1 MIKPIDFYNKEKQ
14 FFLEKRIIVKR
25 KLLGSSIFRFSVFSI
40 TTLLTYHFFGNIQNV
55 FAVVFVGLVVFI
67 FLVQRHTLLEVKNV
81 KLTALIKINQTEINI
96 LNGNAKDLE
105 TGDEY
110 SDPNHVFSHDIDL
123 FGVGSFF
130 QYINRTAT
138 DSGKQLLSKTL
149 IDNDITDIITKQQTI
164 DELSKKPKWRQNFT
178 AIAHLINIKT
188 KIEYIVEWVV
198 SYQAFIPKLM
208 RYIPTIFLLLSTT
221 IVGLILA
228 NIISNIY
235 LLFWLLFGLTISGLF
250 FKKINK
256 LSALANEAKDT
267 FRQYAALIEEIE
279 NASFQTS
286 LLKEKQIILKNN
298 KQTVSKIIKILSKE
312 LNALD
317 QRNNMIFGFLAN
329 GFALWDIKHSYRIEK
344 WISQYKNDINKWFE
358 VVAFFDAQ
366 NSLGNYNFN
375 HPEHVFPKITDKK
388 TIISSKELGHP
399 LIDKSKRIDNDFK
412 IDKESFFIITGA
424 NMAGKST
431 FLRTVSLS
439 IVMANVGLAVCAKEY
454 VYFPIKL
461 ITSMRT
467 SDSLS
472 DDESY
477 FFSEL
482 KRLKFVK
489 DAIQKEKHFIVL
501 DEILKGTNSVDKAKG
516 SRKFV
521 ERLVASNSTG
531 IIATHDLSLCEI
543 SDELKEVENYYFD
556 AEIRNDEL
564 SFDYTL
570 KDGICQNMN
579 ASFLLKK
586 MDIV

>member
-40 TTLLTYHFFGNIQNV
+40 TAFLTYHFFGNIQNV

-67 FLVQRHTLLEVKNV
+67 FLVQRHTLLEVKNA

-105 TGDEY
+105 TGEEY
-110 SDPNHVFSHDIDL
+110 SNSNHAFSHDIDL

-138 DSGKQLLSKTL
+138 YSGKQLLANTL
-149 IDNDITDIITKQQTI
+149 TNNNITDITTKQQTI

-178 AIAHLINIKT
+178 AIAHLINTKT

-208 RYIPTIFLLLSTT
+208 RYIPTVFLLLSIT

-235 LLFWLLFGLTISGLF
+235 LLFWLLFGLAISGLF
-250 FKKINK
+250 LKKINK

-286 LLKEKQIILKNN
+286 LLKKKQIILKNN

-312 LNALD
+312 LDALD
-317 QRNNMIFGFLAN
+317 QRNNMLFGFLAN

-366 NSLGNYNFN
+366 NSLGNYKFN
-375 HPEHVFPKITDKK
+375 HPEQVFPKITDKN
-388 TIISSKELGHP
+388 TLINSKELGHP
-399 LIDKSKRIDNDFK
+399 LIEKSKRIDNDFK
-412 IDKESFFIITGA
+412 IEKESFFIITGA

-439 IVMANVGLAVCAKEY
+439 IVMANVGLPVCAKEY
-454 VYFPIKL
+454 AYFPIKL

-556 AEIRNDEL
+556 AEISNDEL

-570 KDGICQNMN
+570 KNGICQNMN